1 MDKETTPI
9 IKLPPEASPLVTYP
23 LLFISFVV
31 LMVVLSLLKS
41 ILVPFALAIFL
52 AYILYPVVNLLTR
65 LKIPYGV
72 AVAIVLI
79 LFLGLFFAAGAIIG
93 NEITGFVR
101 AIPQYQE
108 QLNEYV
114 ENITSAYTNFLERF
128 AEVLPGEKEVSA
140 PSPAPAKYR
149 ASSIL
154 SGIIEYLITGLL
166 SVFSIISDFV
176 LVFFFLVFLLAGAKN
191 FKKKLISA
199 WGSGD
204 KGKAAEIIE
213 SINEG
218 IGGYIIIRTALN
230 LGLAIAITIVLLI
243 FGIDYAYI
251 WGPLT
256 GILNFIPYIGAFLA
270 VIPPVVIALF
280 QYDSYGTAIILL
292 LIIVGIQNVEG
303 NILTPLFIGKRV
315 NQNPLAVLL
324 GLILWGFIWGPVG
337 MILATPL
344 TSCIQ
349 ILCNNIE
356 PLKPI
361 GSLLGSNQKEE

>member
-1 MDKETTPI
+1 MNKETTPI

-23 LLFISFVV
+23 LLFISFV
-31 LMVVLSLLKS
+31 LLLVVLNLLKS
-41 ILVPFALAIFL
+41 ILIPFALAIFL

-65 LKIPYGV
+65 LKIPYGL
-72 AVAIVLI
+72 AVAIVLL
-79 LFLGLFFAAGAIIG
+79 LFLGVFLTAGIIIG
-93 NEITGFVR
+93 NEIGGFIQ

-108 QLNEYV
+108 ILKEHLESLTETYSKLV
-114 ENITSAYTNFLERF
+114 ERF
-128 AEVLPGEKEVSA
+128 AAALPGEQDVQGSA
-140 PSPAPAKYR
+140 PSTNR
-149 ASSIL
+149 AASIL
-154 SGIIEYLITGLL
+154 SGIIGNIFTALL
-166 SVFSIISDFV
+166 SVFSLLSDFV

-191 FKKKLISA
+191 FKKKLLSA

-218 IGGYIIIRTALN
+218 IGGYIIIRTAIN

-256 GILNFIPYIGAFLA
+256 GILNYIPYIGAFLA
-270 VIPPVVIALF
+270 IIPPVVIAFF
-280 QYDSYGTAIILL
+280 QYDSYGTPIILL
-292 LIIVGIQNVEG
+292 LILVGIQNVEG

-344 TSCIQ
+344 TTCIQ
-349 ILCNNIE
+349 ILCNNID

-361 GSLLGSNQKEE
+361 GSLLGSNHKEE